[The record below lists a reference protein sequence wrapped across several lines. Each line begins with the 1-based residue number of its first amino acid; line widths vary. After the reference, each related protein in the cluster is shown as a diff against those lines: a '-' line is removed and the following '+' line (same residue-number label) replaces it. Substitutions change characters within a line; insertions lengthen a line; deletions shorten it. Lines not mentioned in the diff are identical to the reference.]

1 MNVSPDFSPSI
12 KIMRP
17 YFMLS
22 GFFYLLSMIWLF
34 FINPQSTLDDLHII
48 AWVHIY
54 MLGFV
59 MMSIFSA
66 MAQLGPVVV
75 ETKHYNVNVFKYIWI
90 FLTLGLILMVAGF
103 YINMKILTIGGFFV
117 LIAMSIYAVEFFLT
131 LKRARR
137 KTSITN
143 AMKMSSLF
151 LLIGIISGLIMASGF
166 NGYIDI
172 APHSILK
179 THTFGL
185 VVGFVILLI
194 MGISII
200 LVPMF
205 GYSKR
210 ISDNEFSNSFYT
222 LSFAVV
228 TMLLS
233 PLFLTIYLEYL
244 AYALSVLAILLY
256 FYQLF
261 KMTSSRKRVVH
272 DIWARSMYVGFS
284 SFIISF
290 LLLVSYIFTND
301 VLILKLAMW
310 IMLIGFFGFLIIGNF
325 YKIIPFL
332 IWFQIYSPLI
342 EEQEVPML
350 HELIPKKLTDLQ
362 FIFSSIGLG
371 VSALGMLIST
381 YSIFYTGTIFLIIG
395 GILFFISIYKM
406 FEKNL

>member
-12 KIMRP
+12 KIMKP
-17 YFMLS
+17 YFILS
-22 GFFYLLSMIWLF
+22 GFFYLLSMAWLF
-34 FINPQSTLDDLHII
+34 FINPQNSLDNFSII

-90 FLTLGLILMVAGF
+90 FLSLGLIVMTLGF
-103 YINMKILTIGGFFV
+103 YINIKFLIFGGFLV
-117 LIAMSIYAVEFFLT
+117 LIAISIYSIEFFLT
-131 LKRARR
+131 LKNARR

-143 AMKMSSLF
+143 AMKMSNFF
-151 LLIGIISGLIMASGF
+151 LLLGIISGLVMAFGF

-172 APHSILK
+172 NPHSILK

-205 GYSKR
+205 GSSKR
-210 ISDNEFSNSFYT
+210 ISDNEFSKSFNT
-222 LSFAVV
+222 LSVAVV
-228 TMLLS
+228 TMLLT
-233 PLFLTIYLEYL
+233 PFFLTTYLENL
-244 AYALSVLAILLY
+244 AYSFTIIAILLY

-261 KMTSSRKRVVH
+261 KMTASRKKVVH
-272 DIWARSMYVGFS
+272 DIWAKSIYVGFS
-284 SFIISF
+284 SFIVSF
-290 LLLVSYIFTND
+290 LLLVLYLFSND
-301 VLILKLAMW
+301 ALILKLSMW
-310 IMLIGFFGFLIIGNF
+310 IMLVGFFGFLIIGNF

-342 EEQEVPML
+342 EEQSVPMM
-350 HELIPKKLTDLQ
+350 HELLPEKLTNMQ
-362 FIFSSIGLG
+362 FTFSSLG
-371 VSALGMLIST
+371 FAISSLGIYIST
-381 YSIFYTGTIFLIIG
+381 YSIFYTGVVFLFIG
-395 GILFFISIYKM
+395 ACLFFISIYKM
-406 FEKNL
+406 LSKNL

>member
-1 MNVSPDFSPSI
+1 
-12 KIMRP
+12 
-17 YFMLS
+17 
-22 GFFYLLSMIWLF
+22 
-34 FINPQSTLDDLHII
+34 
-48 AWVHIY
+48 
-54 MLGFV
+54 
-59 MMSIFSA
+59 
-66 MAQLGPVVV
+66 MAQLGPVIV

-90 FLTLGLILMVAGF
+90 FLTLGLTVMIAGF
-103 YINMKILTIGGFFV
+103 YIDIRLLTYGGFLV
-117 LIAMSIYAVEFFLT
+117 LIAMSIYAIEFFLT
-131 LKRARR
+131 LKNARR

-151 LLIGIISGLIMASGF
+151 LLLGIISGLVMALGF
-166 NGYIDI
+166 NGYIEL

-185 VVGFVILLI
+185 IVGFVILLI

-205 GYSKR
+205 GSSKR
-210 ISDNEFSNSFYT
+210 ISDNEFSKSFNT
-222 LSFAVV
+222 LSFGVIA
-228 TMLLS
+228 MLLS
-233 PLFLTIYLEYL
+233 PFFLSIYLEFI
-244 AYALSVLAILLY
+244 AYIFTILAILLY

-261 KMTSSRKRVVH
+261 KMTSSRKKIVH

-290 LLLVSYIFTND
+290 LLLVLYIFTND
-301 VLILKLAMW
+301 ALILKLAMW
-310 IMLIGFFGFLIIGNF
+310 IMLVGFFGFLIIGNF

-350 HELIPKKLTDLQ
+350 HQLIPKKLTDLQ
-362 FIFSSIGLG
+362 FIFSSIGLI
-371 VSALGMLIST
+371 VSALGILITT
-381 YSIFYTGTIFLIIG
+381 YTIFYTGIFFLIMG
-395 GILFFISIYKM
+395 AILFFISIYKM

>member
-12 KIMRP
+12 KIMKP

-22 GFFYLLSMIWLF
+22 GFFYLLSMVWLF
-34 FINPQSTLDDLHII
+34 FINPHSALDNFSII

-66 MAQLGPVVV
+66 MAQLGPVIV
-75 ETKHYNVNVFKYIWI
+75 ETKHYNVNVFRYIWI
-90 FLTLGLILMVAGF
+90 FLTLGLIIMVAGF
-103 YINMKILTIGGFFV
+103 YINMKLLTYGGFLV
-117 LIAMSIYAVEFFLT
+117 LIAMSIYAIEFFLT
-131 LKRARR
+131 LKNARR
-137 KTSITN
+137 KTSITH
-143 AMKMSSLF
+143 AMKMSSTF
-151 LLIGIISGLIMASGF
+151 LLLGIISGLIMAFGF
-166 NGYIDI
+166 NGYIEID
-172 APHSILK
+172 PHSILK

-194 MGISII
+194 MGISIVI
-200 LVPMF
+200 VPMF
-205 GYSKR
+205 GSSKR

-222 LSFAVV
+222 LSFGVI

-233 PLFLTIYLEYL
+233 PFFLTIYLEYL
-244 AYALSVLAILLY
+244 AYALTISAILLY

-261 KMTSSRKRVVH
+261 KMTSSRKKVVH

-290 LLLVSYIFTND
+290 LLLISYLFTND
-301 VLILKLAMW
+301 ALILKLAMW
-310 IMLIGFFGFLIIGNF
+310 IMLVGFFGFLIIGNF

-342 EEQEVPML
+342 EEQDVPML
-350 HELIPKKLTDLQ
+350 YELIPQKLTNLQ
-362 FIFSSIGLG
+362 FIFSSLGLG
-371 VSALGMLIST
+371 VSALGILTTT
-381 YSIFYTGTIFLIIG
+381 YSIFYAGALLLIIG
-395 GILFFISIYKM
+395 ATLFFISIYKM
-406 FEKNL
+406 FDKNL